1 LRNGSC
7 LCSSPRR
14 VRAVR
19 HVGQLTC
26 MKPELH
32 LCALAH
38 SHLPLASAICGHRC
52 VDLLH
57 GRTSVV
63 LRSTGSASNKGSL
76 QFHGLREVTVRTRDQ
91 IFSEIERG
99 KAARTV
105 GSNYRHDYSSRA
117 HTIVRL
123 RVEAAR
129 LVTVGGGAAD
139 GGDKETLTDTS
150 AGVLTLVDLA
160 GSEAASLNSTQL
172 RVSQGIAINKS
183 LHWLK
188 VAVHDLAAKKPVV
201 PFRNSAITRL
211 LQPSLAGQAVVAVL
225 VTAPIL
231 PGSAAG
237 RDTLDALMFGVEVA
251 KLKLTPTQNTQVDA
265 AGQVGKLQNLLVQM
279 ADDKAALASDAEVLR
294 EQLLS
299 YQALFE
305 DFRRDFVSAE
315 SLKEAKRNAAAEL
328 ASALERS
335 SALESQLEEEQAAKE
350 ALKQQLEA
358 VGSEAA
364 AVARRNAEL
373 ESRVHEAVGGRHA
386 LEARLAELKMSLEES
401 RAAASAQEAELAK
414 QRHAEAQLRAQIEA
428 LSAREQE
435 RREAAERAEAQADAL
450 AAENAETMRQLEM
463 LSEEKRSLETVAQA
477 KGDLLML
484 KSKLYRSRSAQ
495 NRPGS
500 ASARLGSLSSCPSPG
515 YATSPSSMRRACS
528 SSYGVSAS
536 PCSSTGFSASAMMSP
551 APASPVDAASW
562 GNAPRREHSAGDLRA
577 LDGSGR
583 IDEVGIGYTSMGQ

>member
-1 LRNGSC
+1 
-7 LCSSPRR
+7 
-14 VRAVR
+14 
-19 HVGQLTC
+19 

-188 VAVHDLAAKKPVV
+188 VIGLCHRGGLKHM
-201 PFRNSAITRL
+201 
-211 LQPSLAGQAVVAVL
+211 
-225 VTAPIL
+225 L
-231 PGSAAG
+231 PMMSAAW
-237 RDTLDALMFGVEVA
+237 A
-251 KLKLTPTQNTQVDA
+251 
-265 AGQVGKLQNLLVQM
+265 
-279 ADDKAALASDAEVLR
+279 
-294 EQLLS
+294 
-299 YQALFE
+299 
-305 DFRRDFVSAE
+305 
-315 SLKEAKRNAAAEL
+315 
-328 ASALERS
+328 
-335 SALESQLEEEQAAKE
+335 
-350 ALKQQLEA
+350 
-358 VGSEAA
+358 
-364 AVARRNAEL
+364 
-373 ESRVHEAVGGRHA
+373 
-386 LEARLAELKMSLEES
+386 
-401 RAAASAQEAELAK
+401 
-414 QRHAEAQLRAQIEA
+414 
-428 LSAREQE
+428 
-435 RREAAERAEAQADAL
+435 
-450 AAENAETMRQLEM
+450 
-463 LSEEKRSLETVAQA
+463 
-477 KGDLLML
+477 
-484 KSKLYRSRSAQ
+484 
-495 NRPGS
+495 
-500 ASARLGSLSSCPSPG
+500 
-515 YATSPSSMRRACS
+515 
-528 SSYGVSAS
+528 
-536 PCSSTGFSASAMMSP
+536 
-551 APASPVDAASW
+551 
-562 GNAPRREHSAGDLRA
+562 
-577 LDGSGR
+577 
-583 IDEVGIGYTSMGQ
+583 